1 MTNQNYPHETWN
13 NWAKYEF
20 RTNNASEAFN
30 SKLRKYD
37 LPKDPNI
44 FRLVEVL
51 QDIDLEYFATVRQIC
66 LG

>member
-1 MTNQNYPHETWN
+1 MTNQNYPHEMWN